1 MSSPVTA
8 GPINGHLSPDD
19 IMTSTVVVETGRHS
33 TDSPHTRDSPMAQ
46 SSLSDTEMTGRET
59 SNQVGPDQGYSDSD
73 ESTQGNNSEDADF
86 DMQDSV
92 ASQQELQDGEQDRES
107 SPDSSRPSK
116 RKVPVSERDYIK
128 ANPELYG
135 LRRSVRRGCR
145 PILVP
150 TANATTESC

>member
-59 SNQVGPDQGYSDSD
+59 SKGLPRSHSGRPHVILYPWPRPR
-73 ESTQGNNSEDADF
+73 
-86 DMQDSV
+86 V
-92 ASQQELQDGEQDRES
+92 ELPGSINPSMTEQALAWVQTRPAPRS
-107 SPDSSRPSK
+107 LQFFPLSPLALFCD
-116 RKVPVSERDYIK
+116 
-128 ANPELYG
+128 
-135 LRRSVRRGCR
+135 
-145 PILVP
+145 
-150 TANATTESC
+150 